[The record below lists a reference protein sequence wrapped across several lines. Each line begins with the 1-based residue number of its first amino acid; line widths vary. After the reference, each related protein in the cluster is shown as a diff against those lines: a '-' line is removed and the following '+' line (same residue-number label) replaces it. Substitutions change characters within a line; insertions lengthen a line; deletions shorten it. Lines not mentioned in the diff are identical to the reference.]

1 MKTQK
6 SILVTACMLGLLGV
20 AIGAFGA
27 HALKDLLL
35 KNNRLDTYELAVR
48 YHFYHALALL
58 GIGALIKK
66 DADKFLMWGSQLLL
80 GGVIL
85 FSGSLYVL
93 ALFNTTKVAMITPLG
108 GVLLIA
114 GWASTGYGFLK
125 AKD

>member
-1 MKTQK
+1 MRTQK
-6 SILVTACMLGLLGV
+6 SIIVTACILGMLGV

-27 HALKDLLL
+27 HALKDLLV
-35 KNNRLDTYELAVR
+35 KNNRMDTYELAVR

-58 GIGALIKK
+58 GMGALMKYE
-66 DADKFLMWGSQLLL
+66 ASKFLVWSARLMLSGT
-80 GGVIL
+80 IL

-93 ALFNTTKVAMITPLG
+93 AVFNTTKVAMITPLG

-114 GWASTGYGFLK
+114 GWASAGYGFLK